1 MVMNRFLLWDCIPE
15 LSNQNSK
22 GMSLSLSYVVGKH
35 NELIHMLDE
44 QYSSVTAEELRRWCL
59 QGQVWVV
66 FDSEVKHTYKKTFI
80 AKTEETEKKIKVN
93 ILK

>member
-1 MVMNRFLLWDCIPE
+1 M
-15 LSNQNSK
+15 
-22 GMSLSLSYVVGKH
+22 
-35 NELIHMLDE
+35 
-44 QYSSVTAEELRRWCL
+44 